1 MSDGRFDRSSSF
13 VRRVPEPILPAPIFS
28 RGALAWVRANLFPSW
43 LSGALTLL
51 TLALCLWFIPP
62 LIAWATID
70 AVWSAPDGALC
81 RAHQDGACWAFIA
94 QKMDYF
100 RYGSY
105 PQSER
110 WRVDVTEIVGAG
122 LIVWLLW
129 PRAPRRAIGAALF
142 FIAFPILA
150 FVLLRGSD
158 RLSLPIVD
166 TVLWGG
172 IFVSLL
178 TALVG
183 IVFSLPL
190 GVLLAL
196 GRRSHLPVVKLASV
210 MFIEFVRGVPFITVL
225 FMANFMLPLFLP
237 EGWAPDRLLRPLVG
251 TALFAAAY
259 MAEEVRGGLQSIGK
273 GQFEGAMALGL
284 SFWRMMGLVILPQA
298 LTLVIPGIV
307 NTFIGLFKDTTLV
320 SVVGLP
326 DFLATVENAFKDT
339 AWFGP
344 TIAPTGYAFAALF
357 FFVFCFAMSRYQAYM
372 ERRLGRGRA
381 R

>member
-1 MSDGRFDRSSSF
+1 MDARAGESPAFLRLA
-13 VRRVPEPILPAPIFS
+13 PEPVLPAPIFAA
-28 RGALAWVRANLFPSW
+28 GPLAWLRANLFSGW
-43 LSGALTLL
+43 LSSALTLL
-51 TLALCLWFIPP
+51 TAALCLWLIPP
-62 LIAWATID
+62 LIAWATVD

-94 QKMDYF
+94 HKIDYF

-105 PQSER
+105 PQAER
-110 WRVDVTEIVGAG
+110 WRVDATEIVGAV

-129 PRAPRRAIGAALF
+129 PRAPRRGLGVGLF
-142 FIAFPILA
+142 FAAFPILA
-150 FVLLRGSD
+150 FVLLRGAAP
-158 RLSLPIVD
+158 LGLPIVD

-196 GRRSHLPVVKLASV
+196 GRRSRLPAVRLASV
-210 MFIEFVRGVPFITVL
+210 IYIEFVRGVPFITVL

-259 MAEEVRGGLQSIGK
+259 MAEEVRGGLQSIAK

-284 SFWRMMGLVILPQA
+284 SYWRMMGLVILPQA
-298 LTLVIPGIV
+298 LTLVIPGVV
-307 NTFIGLFKDTTLV
+307 NNFIGLFKDTTLV
-320 SVVGLP
+320 SIVGLL

-339 AWFGP
+339 VWIGP

-357 FFVFCFAMSRYQAYM
+357 YFVFCFAMSRYQALM
-372 ERRLGRGRA
+372 ERRLGRGR
-381 R
+381 RR